1 MLVIRS
7 SNTFMLEKAYV
18 WKVLLDDFLGIA
30 YECRFEDGVADYH
43 LELENGAELI
53 LEDAFFGQRAE
64 EDYVNEDLIPTAVVS
79 LNHALTDNQD
89 VPVIYGTPNCVA
101 SEAQISCGADVVAS
115 SFFMLTRWEEYVVE
129 QRDEYNRFP
138 LEASLAYRSGFHQ
151 QPVVNQ
157 YTELLW
163 RMLLHLDPGLARKKR
178 AFRVVPTHNVAQIRK
193 WRGFS
198 QLGSP
203 NFLQGENLQM
213 AFQNLQTLVEVKLGR
228 KDDPYDT
235 FDYLMR
241 ASEKFGLQSRF
252 YFMAGGETEHD
263 NHYRLNQRNVQ
274 ELLETINN
282 RGHRIGFCPS
292 FNAHTRPLLW
302 QQERDKL
309 RALAPQRITKGRQHQ
324 LRFEVPT
331 TWQIWDDADM
341 LVDSSLGYPEQP
353 GFRCGTCYA
362 FPVFNFLTRET
373 LSIYESPLVCS
384 ETSLIDHMRLSPEEA
399 EQEVHRIYSEVKRY
413 WGNFVL
419 QWSNTALFTKKHAP
433 YRPLY
438 EKILRGW

>member
-1 MLVIRS
+1 MLLIRS
-7 SNTFMLEKAYV
+7 SNKFMLEKAYV
-18 WKVLLDDFLGIA
+18 WRVLLDEFLGIA
-30 YECRFEDGVADYH
+30 YECRFEDAVTDYH
-43 LELENGAELI
+43 LQLENGAELI

-64 EDYVNEDLIPTAVVS
+64 EDYVNEDLIPTVVAS
-79 LNHALTDNQD
+79 LNHALTDHRD
-89 VPVIYGTPNCVA
+89 VPVIYGTPYCEA
-101 SEAQISCGADVVAS
+101 SETQIASGVDVVAS

-138 LEASLAYRSGFHQ
+138 LQASLAHRAGFYQ

-157 YTELLW
+157 YVELLW
-163 RMLLHLDPGLARKKR
+163 RMLLHLDPSLTRKKR
-178 AFRVVPTHNVAQIRK
+178 AFRMVPTHNVEQIRK
-193 WRGFS
+193 WPGFAHLLS
-198 QLGSP
+198 VNLGAQKGLRMA
-203 NFLQGENLQM
+203 FRNLQDM
-213 AFQNLQTLVEVKLGR
+213 IEVKLGR

-263 NHYRLNQRNVQ
+263 NHYHLSQRNVQ

-309 RALAPQRITKGRQHQ
+309 RALVPQRITKGRQHL

-331 TWQIWDDADM
+331 TWQIWNDADM

-373 LSIYESPLVCS
+373 LSVYESPLICS
-384 ETSLIDHMRLSPEEA
+384 ETSLIDYLRLSPEAA
-399 EQEVHRIYSEVKRY
+399 EQEVRRVYTEVQRY
-413 WGNFVL
+413 RGNFVL
-419 QWSNTALFTKKHAP
+419 QWHNAALFTQRHAP